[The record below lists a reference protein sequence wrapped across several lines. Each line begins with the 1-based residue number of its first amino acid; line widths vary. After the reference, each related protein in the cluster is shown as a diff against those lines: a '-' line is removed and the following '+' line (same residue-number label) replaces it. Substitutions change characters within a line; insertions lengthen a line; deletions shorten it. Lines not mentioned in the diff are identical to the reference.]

1 MFGGAN
7 CLCRLRLLARTLS
20 WLSRI
25 DSCIRQKLFGAVD
38 ILDIDSHS

>member
-7 CLCRLRLLARTLS
+7 CLCRLRLLAPALS

-25 DSCIRQKLFGAVD
+25 DSYIRQKLFGAVD